1 MTALA
6 ILFTMASLGLSETA
20 YLIRKRKASELPVCP
35 IGEDCVVVLN
45 SRYNKFLG
53 VHNEYLGFV
62 FYAVVSLIAVLLV
75 VGVGPRDLMAYF
87 AKIMIFGA
95 SFASLLLLYIQWRVL
110 KAWCFWC
117 VMSAITIF
125 VMALVVLTN
134 NITIL

>member
-1 MTALA
+1 MTALV

-75 VGVGPRDLMAYF
+75 VGVGPRDLMAITF
-87 AKIMIFGA
+87 LWVGFLIFQSPEAWTGFMKPWVADILITSPEKAMIGT
-95 SFASLLLLYIQWRVL
+95 
-110 KAWCFWC
+110 
-117 VMSAITIF
+117 AIFDI
-125 VMALVVLTN
+125 
-134 NITIL
+134 